1 MEFKL
6 IDKDNWKRKEYFDH
20 YFFNVPCTY
29 SMTVKMD
36 ITKIIKKKQKLYP
49 TMLYYITTV
58 VNKYE
63 EFKMTIDEK
72 GRLGMFDTML
82 PSYTIFHQDTKTFS
96 NLWTEYYCK
105 YEDFCKAY
113 EDDMLKYANQSGLFV
128 KANVP
133 KNNFPVSMIPWT
145 SFEGFNLNLQ
155 KSYNFLQPIFTMG
168 KYYKENDKILLP
180 LAIQVHHAVCD
191 GFHICRFVNELQE
204 LLNS

>member
-63 EFKMTIDEK
+63 EFKMTIVNMK
-72 GRLGMFDTML
+72 
-82 PSYTIFHQDTKTFS
+82 I
-96 NLWTEYYCK
+96 
-105 YEDFCKAY
+105 
-113 EDDMLKYANQSGLFV
+113 FV
-128 KANVP
+128 KRM
-133 KNNFPVSMIPWT
+133 KMICLSMQIKV
-145 SFEGFNLNLQ
+145 GYL
-155 KSYNFLQPIFTMG
+155 
-168 KYYKENDKILLP
+168 
-180 LAIQVHHAVCD
+180 
-191 GFHICRFVNELQE
+191 
-204 LLNS
+204 

>member
-63 EFKMTIDEK
+63 EFKMTIVNMK
-72 GRLGMFDTML
+72 
-82 PSYTIFHQDTKTFS
+82 I
-96 NLWTEYYCK
+96 
-105 YEDFCKAY
+105 
-113 EDDMLKYANQSGLFV
+113 FV
-128 KANVP
+128 KRM
-133 KNNFPVSMIPWT
+133 KMICL
-145 SFEGFNLNLQ
+145 S
-155 KSYNFLQPIFTMG
+155 
-168 KYYKENDKILLP
+168 
-180 LAIQVHHAVCD
+180 IQIKVD
-191 GFHICRFVNELQE
+191 YL
-204 LLNS
+204 